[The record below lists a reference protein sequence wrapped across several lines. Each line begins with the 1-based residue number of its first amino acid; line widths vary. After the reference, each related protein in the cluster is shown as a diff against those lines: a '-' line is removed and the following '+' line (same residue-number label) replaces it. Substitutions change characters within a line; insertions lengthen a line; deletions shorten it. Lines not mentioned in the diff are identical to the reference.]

1 MRSAGRISR
10 AGGDWESVISRP
22 PYPPPSVEANAVS
35 ARRGIGVFV
44 LALAITGWNCGNVG
58 PVVGSLTKDFD
69 IGLGEVGLLSGAFF
83 FAGSAAGSL
92 AGAALARKI
101 RVLTG
106 IWACCVLS
114 VAGNV
119 IFALGGSVGVLATG
133 RVFAGLAFG
142 VAAVFVPTYARV
154 MGGVKMVG
162 LFGAGL
168 TLGVAAA
175 LLLGSV
181 LEGAGVDW
189 RVAFWITAALGAIA
203 LPILP
208 NEEVPVQRAASE
220 GEGLAR
226 EALTNQAW
234 WRVQLLG
241 IATLNIPL
249 IIGAWLVHF
258 LVTDVGM
265 SAAGAGALGFI
276 LFGISA
282 VMRDVAGRMT
292 AAGASPAM
300 LVIVGLGIG
309 TAGIVLLGESE
320 STALAL
326 AGIVLM
332 GVGLSLPY
340 PLYYDEAERVLPDRP
355 IGSLGLMQVGAGLFP
370 IPVIPAFGALLAS
383 GDANV
388 AFAGLAA
395 FALLTL
401 LLNARPPV
409 APRQAEATPASAAPG

>member
-1 MRSAGRISR
+1 VAVRRS
-10 AGGDWESVISRP
+10 
-22 PYPPPSVEANAVS
+22 
-35 ARRGIGVFV
+35 IGVFV

-92 AGAALARKI
+92 VGAELARRI

-106 IWACCVLS
+106 IWASCLLS
-114 VAGNV
+114 IAGNV
-119 IFALGGSVGVLATG
+119 VFAVGDSFAVLATG
-133 RVFAGLAFG
+133 RVLAGLAFG
-142 VAAVFVPTYARV
+142 LAAVFIPTYARV

-189 RVAFWITAALGAIA
+189 RVAFVITAGLAAIS

-208 NEEVPVQRAASE
+208 NEEVDVPRAASE
-220 GEGLAR
+220 GEGMTR

-241 IATLNIPL
+241 IATLNLPL
-249 IIGAWLVHF
+249 IVGAWLVHY
-258 LVTDVGM
+258 LITDYGL
-265 SAAGAGALGFI
+265 SAGFAGVIAFV

-292 AAGASPAM
+292 AAGAGPSM
-300 LVIVGLGIG
+300 LVIVGLGVG
-309 TAGIVLLGESE
+309 AAGLVLLGQGS
-320 STALAL
+320 SAAVALASV
-326 AGIVLM
+326 ALM
-332 GVGLSLPY
+332 GIGLSLPY

-355 IGSLGLMQVGAGLFP
+355 VGSLGLMQVGAGIFP
-370 IPVIPAFGALLAS
+370 IPVIPLFGAALAS
-383 GDANV
+383 GDADL
-388 AFAGLAA
+388 AFGALAA

-401 LLNARPPV
+401 ALNARPPV
-409 APRQAEATPASAAPG
+409 KPRAATAAA

>member
-1 MRSAGRISR
+1 VAVRRS
-10 AGGDWESVISRP
+10 
-22 PYPPPSVEANAVS
+22 
-35 ARRGIGVFV
+35 IGVFV

-92 AGAALARKI
+92 VGAELARRI

-106 IWACCVLS
+106 IWASCLLS
-114 VAGNV
+114 IAGNV
-119 IFALGGSVGVLATG
+119 VFAVGDSFAVLATG
-133 RVFAGLAFG
+133 RVLAGLAFG
-142 VAAVFVPTYARV
+142 LAAVFIPTYARV

-189 RVAFWITAALGAIA
+189 RVAFVITAGLAAIS

-208 NEEVPVQRAASE
+208 NEEVDVPRAASE
-220 GEGLAR
+220 GEGLTR

-241 IATLNIPL
+241 IATLNLPL
-249 IIGAWLVHF
+249 IVGAWLVHY
-258 LVTDVGM
+258 LITDYGL
-265 SAAGAGALGFI
+265 SAGFAGVIAFV

-292 AAGASPAM
+292 AAGAGPSM
-300 LVIVGLGIG
+300 LVIVGLGVG
-309 TAGIVLLGESE
+309 AAGLVLLGQGS
-320 STALAL
+320 SAAVALASV
-326 AGIVLM
+326 ALM
-332 GVGLSLPY
+332 GIGLSLPY

-355 IGSLGLMQVGAGLFP
+355 VGSLGLMQVGAGIFP
-370 IPVIPAFGALLAS
+370 IPVIPLFGAALAS
-383 GDANV
+383 GDADL
-388 AFAGLAA
+388 AFGALAA

-401 LLNARPPV
+401 ALNARPPV
-409 APRQAEATPASAAPG
+409 KPRAATAAA

>member
-1 MRSAGRISR
+1 M
-10 AGGDWESVISRP
+10 
-22 PYPPPSVEANAVS
+22 S
-35 ARRGIGVFV
+35 ARRSIGVFV

-58 PVVGSLTKDFD
+58 PVVGSLTRDFD
-69 IGLGEVGLLSGAFF
+69 IGLGEVGLLSGTFF
-83 FAGSAAGSL
+83 FAGSAGGSL
-92 AGAALARKI
+92 LGAALARRI
-101 RVLTG
+101 RVLSG

-114 VAGNV
+114 IAGNV
-119 IFALGGSVGVLATG
+119 IFAVGDTVGVLAAG
-133 RVFAGLAFG
+133 RVLAGLAFG
-142 VAAVFVPTYARV
+142 LAAVFVPAYARV
-154 MGGVKMVG
+154 MGGVKMLG

-168 TLGVAAA
+168 TLGVAAS
-175 LLLGSV
+175 LFLGSI

-189 RVAFWITAALGAIA
+189 RVAFVITAALAVIA

-208 NEEVPVQRAASE
+208 NEPVNVQRAASE

-249 IIGAWLVHF
+249 IVGAWLVHY
-258 LVTDVGM
+258 LITSVGL
-265 SAAGAGALGFI
+265 SAAGAGALAFI

-282 VMRDVAGRMT
+282 VMRDLAGRMT
-292 AAGASPAM
+292 AAGAGPSM
-300 LVIVGLGIG
+300 LVIVGLAVGA
-309 TAGIVLLGESE
+309 AGLVLLGESD
-320 STALAL
+320 SAAVALVA
-326 AGIVLM
+326 IVLM

-370 IPVIPAFGALLAS
+370 IPVIPLFGAALAS
-383 GDANV
+383 GDANL
-388 AFAGLAA
+388 AFAALAA
-395 FALLTL
+395 FAVLTL

-409 APRQAEATPASAAPG
+409 PPRVSNGGG

>member
-1 MRSAGRISR
+1 
-10 AGGDWESVISRP
+10 V
-22 PYPPPSVEANAVS
+22 N
-35 ARRGIGVFV
+35 ARRSIGVFV
-44 LALAITGWNCGNVG
+44 IALAITGWNCGNVG
-58 PVVGSLTKDFD
+58 PVVAPLTQDFD

-92 AGAALARKI
+92 IGAELARRI
-101 RVLTG
+101 RVLVG
-106 IWACCVLS
+106 IWACCLLS
-114 VAGNV
+114 ILGNV
-119 IFALGGSVGVLATG
+119 IFALGDSVAVLAAG

-142 VAAVFVPTYARV
+142 LAAVFVPSYARV

-175 LLLGSV
+175 LLLGSI
-181 LEGAGVDW
+181 LQGAGVDW
-189 RVAFWITAALGAIA
+189 RVAFWITAALAAIS

-208 NEEVPVQRAASE
+208 NERVDVQRAPSE
-220 GEGLAR
+220 GEGLVR
-226 EALTNQAW
+226 EALGDQAW

-258 LVTDVGM
+258 LITDVGM
-265 SAAGAGALGFI
+265 SAAGAGVLAFI

-282 VMRDVAGRMT
+282 LMRDVAGRMT
-292 AAGASPAM
+292 AAGAGASM

-309 TAGIVLLGESE
+309 AAGIVLLGVSE
-320 STALAL
+320 SAGLAL
-326 AGIVLM
+326 AAIVLM

-370 IPVIPAFGALLAS
+370 IPVIPAFGAALAA
-383 GDANV
+383 GNADL
-388 AFAGLAA
+388 AFAALAA

-409 APRQAEATPASAAPG
+409 ARRPSAAPG

>member
-1 MRSAGRISR
+1 
-10 AGGDWESVISRP
+10 
-22 PYPPPSVEANAVS
+22 VS
-35 ARRGIGVFV
+35 ARRSIGVFV

-58 PVVGSLTKDFD
+58 PIVGSLTKEFD
-69 IGLGEVGLLSGAFF
+69 IGLGEVGLLSGTFF
-83 FAGSAAGSL
+83 FAGAAAGSL
-92 AGAALARKI
+92 VGAALARRI
-101 RVLTG
+101 RVLAG
-106 IWACCVLS
+106 IWACCALS
-114 VAGNV
+114 ILGNV
-119 IFALGGSVGVLATG
+119 IFAVGDSVGVLATG

-142 VAAVFVPTYARV
+142 LAAVFVPAYARA
-154 MGGVKMVG
+154 MGGVKMLG

-175 LLLGSV
+175 LLLGSI
-181 LEGAGVDW
+181 LEGADVDW
-189 RVAFWITAALGAIA
+189 RVAFAITAALSLIA

-208 NEEVPVQRAASE
+208 NEPVQIQRTASE

-249 IIGAWLVHF
+249 IVGAWLVHY
-258 LVTDVGM
+258 LITAVGM
-265 SAAGAGALGFI
+265 SAAGAGALSFT

-292 AAGASPAM
+292 AAGAGASM
-300 LVIVGLGIG
+300 LVVVGLALG
-309 TAGIVLLGESE
+309 AGGLVLLGQGTSPGV
-320 STALAL
+320 ALIAI
-326 AGIVLM
+326 ALM

-340 PLYYDEAERVLPDRP
+340 PLFYDEAERVLPDRP

-370 IPVIPAFGALLAS
+370 IPVIPLFGAALAS
-383 GDANV
+383 GDADL

-401 LLNARPPV
+401 ALNARPPV
-409 APRQAEATPASAAPG
+409 ASRESAGVEASPPSAAPG

>member
-1 MRSAGRISR
+1 M
-10 AGGDWESVISRP
+10 
-22 PYPPPSVEANAVS
+22 
-35 ARRGIGVFV
+35 FF

-58 PVVGSLTKDFD
+58 PVVGQLTKEFD
-69 IGLGEVGLLSGAFF
+69 IGLGEVGLISGAFF

-92 AGAALARKI
+92 IGATLARKI
-101 RVLTG
+101 RVMAG
-106 IWACCVLS
+106 IWACCALS
-114 VAGNV
+114 LVGNV
-119 IFALGGSVGVLATG
+119 IIAVGDSVAVLSAGRVLAG
-133 RVFAGLAFG
+133 FGFGL
-142 VAAVFVPTYARV
+142 AAVFVPAYARAT
-154 MGGVKMVG
+154 GGVKMLG

-189 RVAFWITAALGAIA
+189 RVAFWITAALAAIA

-208 NEEVPVQRAASE
+208 NVRVEIQRSASE

-241 IATLNIPL
+241 ITTLNLPL
-249 IIGAWLVHF
+249 IVGAWLVHF
-258 LVTDVGM
+258 LTTDVGL
-265 SAAGAGALGFI
+265 SAAGAGGLSFA

-292 AAGASPAM
+292 AGGASPVM
-300 LVIVGLGIG
+300 LVVVGLGVG
-309 TAGIVLLGESE
+309 AAGLVLLGESE
-320 STALAL
+320 SAAAALGA
-326 AGIVLM
+326 IVLM

-355 IGSLGLMQVGAGLFP
+355 IGSLGLMQVGAGIFP
-370 IPVIPAFGALLAS
+370 IPVIPAFGAALAA
-383 GDANV
+383 GNADI
-388 AFAGLAA
+388 AFASLAA

-409 APRQAEATPASAAPG
+409 APRRAAATGSSPAAAAPRSVSPSRRDWQPCRAAARRRTRWCRRPS

>member
-1 MRSAGRISR
+1 
-10 AGGDWESVISRP
+10 V
-22 PYPPPSVEANAVS
+22 N

-44 LALAITGWNCGNVG
+44 IALAITGWNCGNVG

-92 AGAALARKI
+92 AGAALARRI
-101 RVLTG
+101 RVLSG

-114 VAGNV
+114 IAGNV
-119 IFALGGSVGVLATG
+119 IFALGESVGVLATG
-133 RVFAGLAFG
+133 RVLAGIAFG
-142 VAAVFVPTYARV
+142 VAAVFVPSYARV
-154 MGGVKMVG
+154 MGGVRMVG

-175 LLLGSV
+175 LLLGSI

-208 NEEVPVQRAASE
+208 NEPVPVQRAASE
-220 GEGLAR
+220 GEGLVR

-234 WRVQLLG
+234 WRVQFLG

-249 IIGAWLVHF
+249 VVGAWLVHF

-265 SAAGAGALGFI
+265 SAAGAGTLSFI

-292 AAGASPAM
+292 AGGAGPAM
-300 LVIVGLGIG
+300 LVIVGLAVGA
-309 TAGIVLLGESE
+309 AGLFLLGESE
-320 STALAL
+320 TAALAL
-326 AGIVLM
+326 VAIVLM

-383 GDANV
+383 GDANI
-388 AFAGLAA
+388 AFGALAA

-401 LLNARPPV
+401 LLNAKPPV
-409 APRQAEATPASAAPG
+409 APRESAAAG

>member
-1 MRSAGRISR
+1 M
-10 AGGDWESVISRP
+10 
-22 PYPPPSVEANAVS
+22 
-35 ARRGIGVFV
+35 GVFV
-44 LALAITGWNCGNVG
+44 LAAAITGWNCGNVG
-58 PVVGSLTKDFD
+58 PVVGSLTRDFD

-83 FAGSAAGSL
+83 FAGSAGGSL
-92 AGAALARKI
+92 IGAELARRI
-101 RVLTG
+101 RVLSG
-106 IWACCVLS
+106 IWACCLLS
-114 VAGNV
+114 ILGNV
-119 IFALGGSVGVLATG
+119 IFALGDSVAVLAVG

-142 VAAVFVPTYARV
+142 LAAVFVPAYARA

-175 LLLGSV
+175 LLLGSI

-189 RVAFWITAALGAIA
+189 RVAFWITAVLGAVA

-208 NEEVPVQRAASE
+208 NETVPVQRAASE
-220 GEGLAR
+220 GEGLVR

-249 IIGAWLVHF
+249 IVGAWLVHF
-258 LVTDVGM
+258 LITSVGL
-265 SAAGAGALGFI
+265 SAAGAGVLSFA

-292 AAGASPAM
+292 SAGTSPAM
-300 LVIVGLGIG
+300 LVIVGLGLGAIG
-309 TAGIVLLGESE
+309 IFLLGESE
-320 STALAL
+320 SAGLAL
-326 AGIVLM
+326 AAIVLM

-370 IPVIPAFGALLAS
+370 IPVIPLFGAALAAGNPELAFGAL
-383 GDANV
+383 
-388 AFAGLAA
+388 AA
-395 FALLTL
+395 FAVLTL

-409 APRQAEATPASAAPG
+409 APREAAG